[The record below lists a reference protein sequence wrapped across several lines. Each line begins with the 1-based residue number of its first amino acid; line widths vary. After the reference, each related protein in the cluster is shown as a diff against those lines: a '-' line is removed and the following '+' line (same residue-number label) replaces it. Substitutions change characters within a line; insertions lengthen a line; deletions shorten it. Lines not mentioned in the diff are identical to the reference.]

1 MERPAFSWV
10 LVGWLC
16 AAAAAFVALF
26 RMDATDDYAGWVPV
40 IVVVQVPAFLA
51 LRPPWPEGTPSGA
64 RRWGLALPAALVTG
78 MAVFWTMVPIGYVIW
93 KPEWLEFR
101 PLLLGLGV
109 GLVAMIVA
117 GVGFGRRLRAVPHPR
132 STRLVL
138 IVVTALGAIGLGA
151 MALRLGGSMKDPA
164 LWLVVGVPVL
174 WAAPLW
180 LLLALEPP
188 REPPIPRVIV
198 SR

>member
-1 MERPAFSWV
+1 
-10 LVGWLC
+10 
-16 AAAAAFVALF
+16 
-26 RMDATDDYAGWVPV
+26 
-40 IVVVQVPAFLA
+40 
-51 LRPPWPEGTPSGA
+51 
-64 RRWGLALPAALVTG
+64 
-78 MAVFWTMVPIGYVIW
+78 MAVFWTMVPIGFLIW